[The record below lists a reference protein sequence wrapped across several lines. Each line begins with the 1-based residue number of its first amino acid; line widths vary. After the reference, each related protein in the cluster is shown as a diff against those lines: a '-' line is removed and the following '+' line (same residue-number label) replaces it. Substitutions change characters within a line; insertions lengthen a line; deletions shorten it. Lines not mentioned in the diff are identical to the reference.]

1 VAVRILIIEDN
12 PTHLELMSYLL
23 RAAGHTLY
31 AAADG
36 AEGIECARRTN
47 PDLIVCDMRLPRLD
61 GYEVAQRLKNDP
73 VLRAVPLVD
82 HAHDVRRGVGGVPP
96 ARSPTAGRHRRKLNG
111 LRTLACFFLRNSL
124 TRIDRPPGDG
134 IS

>member
-73 VLRAVPLVD
+73 VLRAVPLVAVTSYAMVED
-82 HAHDVRRGVGGVPP
+82 RDMAMASGFDGYLTKPIMPMTFVEELEAFLRPGPLPP
-96 ARSPTAGRHRRKLNG
+96 AVTGAN
-111 LRTLACFFLRNSL
+111 
-124 TRIDRPPGDG
+124 
-134 IS
+134 